1 LEFVVHAQSLP
12 RPRRPFRDRI
22 WLRALD
28 TLIVTVIFAV
38 FA

>member
-1 LEFVVHAQSLP
+1 LLRS
-12 RPRRPFRDRI
+12 RRPFRDRL

-38 FA
+38 FS